1 MRLYL
6 LRLNSA
12 PQRALGG
19 AVCSLL
25 TPLAHSRLNE
35 VSSFGVSFEVEVE
48 DNLRLHFTGL
58 RIKVRHKGVSFV
70 VFFLWRGSLIV
81 YASMRL
87 NSEPFFGSEL
97 RRA

>member
-1 MRLYL
+1 
-6 LRLNSA
+6 
-12 PQRALGG
+12 
-19 AVCSLL
+19 
-25 TPLAHSRLNE
+25 
-35 VSSFGVSFEVEVE
+35 
-48 DNLRLHFTGL
+48 LHFTGL

>member
-6 LRLNSA
+6 LRLRGSVQ
-12 PQRALGG
+12 PPHPTG
-19 AVCSLL
+19 
-25 TPLAHSRLNE
+25 TRLNE

-87 NSEPFFGSEL
+87 NSEPFLGSEL

>member
-19 AVCSLL
+19 GGQCAASSPHWH
-25 TPLAHSRLNE
+25 THASSE
-35 VSSFGVSFEVEVE
+35 VSSFEVEVE